1 MSDGFWLV
9 VGLSACWAVVLSAN
23 AEWSNTNGV
32 RPATRQ
38 SMKLFMREIIAMKN
52 TMATGNE

>member
-1 MSDGFWLV
+1 V

-38 SMKLFMREIIAMKN
+38 SMKLFMGEIIAMKN